1 MATETNRKTN
11 ETQISSISSTFSDMK
26 TMLDDF
32 RQGLPD
38 YIDKIISKKLDE
50 QDAISLHANL
60 TNIDEGSD
68 SNRVNNTGE
77 TDTSDQNVRDKG
89 SHNID
94 ADQVSAAGGIPQK
107 DTDSSIGELFVT
119 RKRHSSKDDDETPL
133 KMSREILYQVGDD
146 LGIQEVEGLA
156 VDELL
161 AAKIGHTYFES
172 SADNAK
178 LQKIMKENQHPNN
191 LMAVE
196 PPKLNPEIESC
207 HQFQNNTS
215 FVMTNEKSLYSSQ
228 NFVVKAITIMS
239 DIANSVLLASDNG
252 PSGGPI
258 NHINHMNGITLL
270 DHVSAEFERKRK
282 NTYETLFTKKDH

>member
-94 ADQVSAAGGIPQK
+94 ADQVSAAGGILKRTQIPQ
-107 DTDSSIGELFVT
+107 
-119 RKRHSSKDDDETPL
+119 
-133 KMSREILYQVGDD
+133 
-146 LGIQEVEGLA
+146 QE
-156 VDELL
+156 
-161 AAKIGHTYFES
+161 S
-172 SADNAK
+172 
-178 LQKIMKENQHPNN
+178 
-191 LMAVE
+191 
-196 PPKLNPEIESC
+196 
-207 HQFQNNTS
+207 
-215 FVMTNEKSLYSSQ
+215 YS
-228 NFVVKAITIMS
+228 
-239 DIANSVLLASDNG
+239 
-252 PSGGPI
+252 
-258 NHINHMNGITLL
+258 
-270 DHVSAEFERKRK
+270 
-282 NTYETLFTKKDH
+282 